1 MQSKKI
7 AIVCQ
12 VPAEEPFTK
21 EAEYLFRSINAYGGK
36 LAKAEKI
43 ACFSESVSDETISS
57 LEKLGVKTRLIEP
70 VDSRDVHT
78 NKIQMLGFSEEVDFD
93 VLVALDTDIIIR
105 KDFSNLIDEKKIR
118 ALRDDIDPLGLDNWK
133 ILFEHFGL
141 KLPDERFHTYKDW
154 KKTIPYFNTGV
165 LFIPQPYVSQLYK
178 IWKSYTIKLLD
189 DYEKFPIIRRDY
201 PYYIEQYSFTL
212 AVHAGEFSYSP
223 LSLEMNFPTHVK
235 LHKNCKIEDINPFL
249 IHYHHRIS
257 KLGNVRNC
265 YYENI
270 NKCLDKIKFSV
281 DRKNDSEILIDNL
294 YMQTLHRPA
303 DMEGLNHF
311 SALLESKKKS
321 LEDVKKMIFDSDEY
335 QALPKN

>member
-43 ACFSESVSDETISS
+43 ACFPKPASDETISS

-70 VDSRDVHT
+70 FDSRCVYA
-78 NKIQMLGFSEEVDFD
+78 NKIPMLGFSEEVDFD
-93 VLVALDTDIIIR
+93 VLVALDTDIIVR
-105 KDFSNLIDEKKIR
+105 RDFSNLIDEKKIG
-118 ALRDDIDPLGLDNWK
+118 AVRDDIDPLGLDNWK
-133 ILFEHFGL
+133 ILFKHFGL
-141 KLPDERFHTYKDW
+141 KLPEERFHTYKDW

-189 DYEKFPIIRRDY
+189 AHEKFPIISRYY

-212 AVHAGEFSYSP
+212 AVHGGEFSYSP

-270 NKCLDKIKFSV
+270 NKCLDKIKLSV

-335 QALPKN
+335 QDLTKN

>member
-1 MQSKKI
+1 VQSKKI

-43 ACFSESVSDETISS
+43 ACFPKPASDETISS
-57 LEKLGVKTRLIEP
+57 LEKLGVKTRLVEP
-70 VDSRDVHT
+70 VDSRCVYA

-93 VLVALDTDIIIR
+93 VLVALDTDIIIL

-118 ALRDDIDPLGLDNWK
+118 ALRDDVDPLGLDNWK

-141 KLPDERFHTYKDW
+141 KLPNERFHTYKDW
-154 KKTIPYFNTGV
+154 KKTIPYFNNGV

-189 DYEKFPIIRRDY
+189 AYEKFPIISRYY

-212 AVHAGEFSYSP
+212 AVHGGEFSYSP
-223 LSLEMNFPTHVK
+223 LSLEMNFPTHVS
-235 LHKNCKIEDINPFL
+235 LHKNCKIKDINPFL
-249 IHYHHRIS
+249 IHHHHRIS

-281 DRKNDSEILIDNL
+281 DRKNDPEILIDNL
-294 YMQTLHRPA
+294 YMQTLRRPA

-311 SALLESKKKS
+311 SALFESKKKS
-321 LEDVKKMIFDSDEY
+321 LEDIKKMIFASDEY
-335 QALPKN
+335 KALPKN

>member
-70 VDSRDVHT
+70 IDSRCVHA
-78 NKIQMLGFSEEVDFD
+78 NKIQMLGLSEEVDFD
-93 VLVALDTDIIIR
+93 VLVALDTDTIIL
-105 KDFSNLIDEKKIR
+105 KDFSNFIDEKKIG
-118 ALRDDIDPLGLDNWK
+118 AVRDDVDPLGLDNWK

-141 KLPDERFHTYKDW
+141 KLPDERFHSYVNW

-165 LFIPQPYVSQLYK
+165 LFIPQAYVSDLYTT
-178 IWKSYTIKLLD
+178 WKSYVNKLLD
-189 DYEKFPIIRRDY
+189 AYEKFPIIAKSSFWTDQ
-201 PYYIEQYSFTL
+201 ISFTL
-212 AVHAGEFSYSP
+212 AVHGGEFSYSP
-223 LSLEMNFPTHVK
+223 LSLEMNFPTHVS

-270 NKCLDKIKFSV
+270 NKCLDKIKLSV

-321 LEDVKKMIFDSDEY
+321 LEDIKKMIFTSDEY
-335 QALPKN
+335 KALPKN

>member
-1 MQSKKI
+1 M
-7 AIVCQ
+7 
-12 VPAEEPFTK
+12 
-21 EAEYLFRSINAYGGK
+21 
-36 LAKAEKI
+36 
-43 ACFSESVSDETISS
+43 
-57 LEKLGVKTRLIEP
+57 
-70 VDSRDVHT
+70 
-78 NKIQMLGFSEEVDFD
+78 
-93 VLVALDTDIIIR
+93 
-105 KDFSNLIDEKKIR
+105 
-118 ALRDDIDPLGLDNWK
+118 RDDVDPLGLDNWK

-141 KLPDERFHTYKDW
+141 KLPDERFHSYVNW

-165 LFIPQPYVSQLYK
+165 LFIPQAYVSDLYTT
-178 IWKSYTIKLLD
+178 WKSYVNKLLD
-189 DYEKFPIIRRDY
+189 AYEKFPIIAKSSFWTDQ
-201 PYYIEQYSFTL
+201 ISFTL
-212 AVHAGEFSYSP
+212 AVHGGEFSYSP

-235 LHKNCKIEDINPFL
+235 LHKNCKIEDINPLL

-270 NKCLDKIKFSV
+270 NKCLDKNKLSV

-335 QALPKN
+335 QDLTKN